1 MLFIKDYEGLVF
13 KISIKGI
20 EANEVGD
27 DVLVTAGAGEVWDDF
42 VKNYNKIFNAYVFK
56 DMFPEILIKCANNI
70 ILNLV
75 YRDESSCYGG
85 GLTVSIINL
94 EYMNNIPFIDID
106 TLIKDLQ

>member
-1 MLFIKDYEGLVF
+1 MDLDVNISRIKDF
-13 KISIKGI
+13 I
-20 EANEVGD
+20 ESY
-27 DVLVTAGAGEVWDDF
+27 DVKPQYVVVKNCVDEDYSVVWDDF